1 MNNKEPLTVLELP
14 VLGGLKVLDI
24 RTKKVLH
31 EKEPDEPGDMPPD
44 VAIRNIV
51 AVYAADDT
59 LIIEVD

>member
-1 MNNKEPLTVLELP
+1 MNSKEPLTVLELP

-31 EKEPDEPGDMPPD
+31 EREPDEPGDMSPD
-44 VAIRNIV
+44 VSIRNIV

-59 LIIEVD
+59 LIVEVD

>member
-1 MNNKEPLTVLELP
+1 MNNKEPLTVLDLP

-31 EKEPDEPGDMPPD
+31 EREPDEPGDMSPD
-44 VAIRNIV
+44 IAIRNIV

-59 LIIEVD
+59 LIIEVE